1 MTAANREGRT
11 HSGWANQKHKN
22 HIMSNDLNTNTA
34 SGSLNESKPS
44 NVPAPAAA
52 PAAPSVQQ
60 VAGNKKER
68 YNKKSG
74 GGFGGLPRTKV

>member
-1 MTAANREGRT
+1 MTAAKRVGRT
-11 HSGWANQKHKN
+11 HSGWATKRKN
-22 HIMSNDLNTNTA
+22 IMSNDLNTNTA
-34 SGSLNESKPS
+34 SVTLPESKPS

-52 PAAPSVQQ
+52 PAAPAGQPT
-60 VAGNKKER
+60 AGNKKER